1 MKHNKRLFLSILIIA
16 LSTACN
22 RQAPEN
28 NLAEVTITNLK
39 CEYLINPLGID
50 KPKPRLSWR
59 LESDQRGQKQSAYHV
74 LVASSLDKL
83 DKDVGDLWDSGN
95 VESDQSL
102 NVVYKY

>member
-28 NLAEVTITNLK
+28 NLAEVAITNLK
-39 CEYLINPLGID
+39 CDYLINPLGID
-50 KPKPRLSWR
+50 KPNPRLSWK
-59 LESDQRGQKQSAYHV
+59 LESDQRGQKQSAYQV
-74 LVASSLDKL
+74 IVASSRDKL
-83 DKDVGDLWDSGN
+83 DKDVGDLWDSGSI
-95 VESDQSL
+95 ESDQSL